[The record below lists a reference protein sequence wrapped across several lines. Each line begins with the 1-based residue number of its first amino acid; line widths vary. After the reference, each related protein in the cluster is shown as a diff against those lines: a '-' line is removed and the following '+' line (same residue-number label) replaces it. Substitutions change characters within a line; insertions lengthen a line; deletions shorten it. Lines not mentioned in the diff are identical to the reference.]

1 MGLMLML
8 MLRIVEGG
16 GTVVVVDRTST
27 AINVTN
33 ATSNA
38 NETFNHRMKLALIDR
53 VELSSL

>member
-1 MGLMLML
+1 MGSMLML

-16 GTVVVVDRTST
+16 GTVVVVDTTST

-33 ATSNA
+33 ATSNT